1 VKSRSNRR
9 VQGGPACYLS
19 SKSLNDRIHTFTSS
33 GANNSARDNHEQ
45 QLSLTFRN
53 SFFAPRKRRD
63 SFFFVLELV
72 PRKHKGVS
80 LSFLFL
86 SRLVELDPL
95 VSRNSSTLR
104 QGRSLR
110 HNIFQMEK
118 NYANDLWLLL
128 SSEVGPLHR
137 TLIML
142 ISGTVGATL
151 VIVWMIVSFNF
162 FLLFASVVMRGQF
175 QAL

>member
-1 VKSRSNRR
+1 MFWSRSHVTIR
-9 VQGGPACYLS
+9 A
-19 SKSLNDRIHTFTSS
+19 
-33 GANNSARDNHEQ
+33 
-45 QLSLTFRN
+45 
-53 SFFAPRKRRD
+53 
-63 SFFFVLELV
+63 
-72 PRKHKGVS
+72 S

-86 SRLVELDPL
+86 PRLVELDPL

-118 NYANDLWLLL
+118 NCANDLWLLL

-151 VIVWMIVSFNF
+151 VIVRMIVSFDF